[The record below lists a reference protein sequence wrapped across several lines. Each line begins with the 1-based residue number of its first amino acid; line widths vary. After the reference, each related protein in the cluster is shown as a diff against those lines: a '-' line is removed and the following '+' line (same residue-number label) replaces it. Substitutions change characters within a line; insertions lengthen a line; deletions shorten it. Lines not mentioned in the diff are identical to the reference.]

1 MVRDI
6 TKVLPGKMAEYMQLQ
21 ETYIAIGTRHGMP
34 PMRRYRCMSGG
45 GDTLHTII
53 AEIEVDSLAAL
64 EAILEK
70 IFADPE
76 MPALQAK
83 LEAILESYEFEVYMP
98 MP

>member
-21 ETYIAIGTRHGMP
+21 ETYIAIATRHGMP
-34 PMRRYRCMSGG
+34 SMRRYRCFSGG

-70 IFADPE
+70 MFADPE

-83 LEAILESYEFEVYMP
+83 LEAILQGHEVEFYVP
-98 MP
+98 IP